1 MEEFLTDEES
11 KVNAIEVESVENA
24 KYLNEDKTLIVA
36 DVKFS
41 DFKDILPYA
50 FTKNESERSKTV
62 SDFIN
67 NNNIEI
73 QDYVVN
79 IEMEREIKHS
89 EIKNKM
95 QNARECLTVKYDGD
109 MFDCNSNAQNNMNSL
124 IACAQFG
131 LTEFNIR
138 SANEI
143 THTFNA
149 EQLKD
154 LAILMNQAVDE
165 VYKKYWN
172 LKNEISLANTKSD
185 LNKIKW

>member
-1 MEEFLTDEES
+1 MEEFLTNEES
-11 KVNAIEVESVENA
+11 KVNAIDVESVENA
-24 KYLNEDKTLIVA
+24 KYLNDDKTLIVA

-41 DFKDILPYA
+41 DFNDVLPYA
-50 FTKNESERSKTV
+50 FTKNESERSEAV
-62 SDFIN
+62 FDFIN

-73 QDYVVN
+73 QDYVVD
-79 IEMEREIKHS
+79 IEMERGIKHS
-89 EIKNKM
+89 EIKHKM
-95 QNARECLTVKYDGD
+95 QETIKNLTVTYDGD

-124 IACAQFG
+124 IAGAQFG

-143 THTFNA
+143 TRTFNA

-154 LAILMNQAVDE
+154 LAILMNQAVNG

-172 LKNEISLANTKSD
+172 LKNEIRLANTKSD
-185 LNKIKW
+185 LSKIQW

>member
-11 KVNAIEVESVENA
+11 KVNAIEVESVENV
-24 KYLNEDKTLIVA
+24 KYLNDDKTLIVA

-41 DFKDILPYA
+41 YFKDVLPYA
-50 FTKNESERSKTV
+50 FTKNESERSEAV
-62 SDFIN
+62 FDFIN
-67 NNNIEI
+67 NNNIVI
-73 QDYVVN
+73 QDYVVD

-89 EIKNKM
+89 EIKQKM
-95 QNARECLTVKYDGD
+95 QETRENLTVSYDSD

-124 IACAQFG
+124 IASAQFG

-154 LAILMNQAVDE
+154 LAILMNHAVDD

-185 LNKIKW
+185 LSKIQW